1 MKKFFRKKVILVLA
15 LLIFIFFT
23 AFKYFKGK
31 SFFDTIIEYSN
42 DIYSQN
48 SNVLDANLSNYENRK
63 IEYIPLDFTDYGEF
77 SESNHIVKSNEDG
90 NLYIYNDENGE
101 KNLFEEINENSKIQ
115 NLVLNKKYVAWIE
128 TSDREE
134 KDKKI
139 YTWTIFIKD
148 INTGKKESI
157 DNQIYILD
165 SKDSKKSKFS
175 FPEDLDIEEND
186 LIYKRYIEKNEKKYN
201 IISSRVITEIIN
213 YNFNNKKGDVIA
225 HSDDINKEIIFRP
238 RMDLDNIIWEKI
250 IINEESGEVDRT
262 ELYLY
267 NKSKAN
273 KEKIYESNK
282 INYIDIKENK
292 IAIVIANPDENII
305 IYDIKKK
312 NKTNILYKG
321 SKAEK
326 YSREETEVL
335 DITNIEFIDYNNILV
350 NLSTRK
356 DGVSALVYNISND
369 LFYNFNKDLYNLDD
383 EQINQGIIYSAYK
396 GKLKANVGRVLEEK
410 SEDALLEESKNNENG
425 EENKEIYDYDGN
437 IDVNYEGNIYYKYYN
452 YTLK

>member
-186 LIYKRYIEKNEKKYN
+186 LIYKRYI
-201 IISSRVITEIIN
+201 
-213 YNFNNKKGDVIA
+213 
-225 HSDDINKEIIFRP
+225 
-238 RMDLDNIIWEKI
+238 KI
-250 IINEESGEVDRT
+250 
-262 ELYLY
+262 
-267 NKSKAN
+267 
-273 KEKIYESNK
+273 
-282 INYIDIKENK
+282 
-292 IAIVIANPDENII
+292 
-305 IYDIKKK
+305 
-312 NKTNILYKG
+312 
-321 SKAEK
+321 
-326 YSREETEVL
+326 
-335 DITNIEFIDYNNILV
+335 
-350 NLSTRK
+350 
-356 DGVSALVYNISND
+356 
-369 LFYNFNKDLYNLDD
+369 
-383 EQINQGIIYSAYK
+383 
-396 GKLKANVGRVLEEK
+396 
-410 SEDALLEESKNNENG
+410 
-425 EENKEIYDYDGN
+425 
-437 IDVNYEGNIYYKYYN
+437 
-452 YTLK
+452 

>member
-1 MKKFFRKKVILVLA
+1 
-15 LLIFIFFT
+15 
-23 AFKYFKGK
+23 
-31 SFFDTIIEYSN
+31 
-42 DIYSQN
+42 
-48 SNVLDANLSNYENRK
+48 
-63 IEYIPLDFTDYGEF
+63 
-77 SESNHIVKSNEDG
+77 
-90 NLYIYNDENGE
+90 
-101 KNLFEEINENSKIQ
+101 
-115 NLVLNKKYVAWIE
+115 
-128 TSDREE
+128 
-134 KDKKI
+134 
-139 YTWTIFIKD
+139 
-148 INTGKKESI
+148 
-157 DNQIYILD
+157 
-165 SKDSKKSKFS
+165 
-175 FPEDLDIEEND
+175 
-186 LIYKRYIEKNEKKYN
+186 
-201 IISSRVITEIIN
+201 
-213 YNFNNKKGDVIA
+213 
-225 HSDDINKEIIFRP
+225 
-238 RMDLDNIIWEKI
+238 MDLDNIIWEKI

-437 IDVNYEGNIYYKYYN
+437 IDVNYEGNIYYKSYN

>member
-1 MKKFFRKKVILVLA
+1 MKKIFRKKVILVLA

-63 IEYIPLDFTDYGEF
+63 IKYIPIDFVDYGEF

-101 KNLFEEINENSKIQ
+101 KSLFEEISENSVIQ
-115 NLVLNKKYVAWIE
+115 NLVSNEKYVAWIE

-134 KDKKI
+134 KNKKI
-139 YTWTIFIKD
+139 HTWSVFIKD
-148 INTGKKESI
+148 INTGEKEII
-157 DNQIYILD
+157 DNQEYIVD
-165 SKDSKKSKFS
+165 SKEPKKSKFS

-186 LIYKRYIEKNEKKYN
+186 LIYKRYIEKNEKNYN

-213 YNFNNKKGDVIA
+213 YNFNNKKVDIVA
-225 HSDDINKEIIFRP
+225 SSNDINKEILFRP
-238 RMDLDNIIWEKI
+238 RMDDDNIIWEKI
-250 IINEESGEVDRT
+250 SINEESGEIDRT
-262 ELYLY
+262 EIYLY
-267 NKSKAN
+267 NKFKGT

-282 INYIDIKENK
+282 INYIDIKGNR

-305 IYDIKKK
+305 IYDINKK

-321 SKAEK
+321 SRAEK

-383 EQINQGIIYSAYK
+383 EEINQGIIYSSYK
-396 GKLKANVGRVLEEK
+396 GKLKASVGRVLEEK
-410 SEDALLEESKNNENG
+410 SEDTLLEESENE

-437 IDVNYEGNIYYKYYN
+437 IDVNYDGNIYYKSYN